1 MLTRCRARSNV
12 GIVGLRRVPHV
23 TCGGVII
30 IEKTDTHIPLKDVC
44 VLGRKRTVDVVIDDQ
59 RVSREHA
66 MIRKEGTSYLLFD
79 LDSANG
85 TVLNGVPVARPTRLR
100 DGDQI
105 EIGGSRIKFFSRQLA
120 DTTLGGMGDATMIG
134 FNEQAM
140 LFLVADVKGYTRLS
154 AAISESELTG
164 LMRSWYADCQ
174 EILGGGGA
182 IIDKFIGDCVF
193 AYWTSERS
201 ENRTRAVEASFQ
213 LLERTQQLSDR
224 HASLLAP
231 HNMLLECG
239 VGLHCGQASLGAMV
253 RGQKTSLGDAV
264 NLTFRLESL
273 TRTVGDPL
281 VLSEQFVAGW
291 DEGRGR
297 CKSRGTHALKGIPAP
312 VEVFVVD

>member
-1 MLTRCRARSNV
+1 MD
-12 GIVGLRRVPHV
+12 
-23 TCGGVII
+23 GVII
-30 IEKTDTHIPLKDVC
+30 IENTHKHIPLREVC

-85 TVLNGVPVARPTRLR
+85 TVLNGVPVTRPTRLK

-105 EIGGSRIKFFSRQLA
+105 EIGGSRIKFYSQQMA
-120 DTTLGGMGDATMIG
+120 DTTRMGMGDATMIG
-134 FNEQAM
+134 FAEQSM

-154 AAISESELTG
+154 AALSESELTG
-164 LMRSWYADCQ
+164 LMRIWYADCQ
-174 EILGGGGA
+174 EILGEGGA

-193 AYWTSERS
+193 AYWTSEQS
-201 ENRTRAVEASFQ
+201 ENRTRAVEASFR
-213 LLERTQQLSDR
+213 LLDRTQQLSDR

-231 HNMLLECG
+231 HKMLLECG

-253 RGQKTSLGDAV
+253 RGQKTALGDAV

-273 TRTVGDPL
+273 TRTVGEPL
-281 VLSEQFVAGW
+281 VLSEQFVSGW
-291 DEGRGR
+291 HEGRGR
-297 CKSRGTHALKGIPAP
+297 CKSRGSHALKGIPAP